1 MFLLGKAARF
11 MKMAE
16 RETTVLDSLKNND
29 KLSTEDVSALLGIS
43 ESSVRR
49 LFISM
54 EKRGKI
60 VRVYGGIQVAPVST
74 TSYSFT
80 ELEKKYIS
88 EKRTIAKSAAKLLK
102 DKDTIYLDSGTTV
115 FQLAIAIKERIIK
128 NELHDIRVITNSI
141 ANMEVLD
148 NFCDVIIIGGKF
160 MPKRKAFAGFASERF
175 IQCFTYRK
183 AFLGADGFDPKEGF
197 MGTDTETTRLNEILI
212 PRSDEVY
219 VLIDSSKIGI
229 RSFVTYASI
238 DQIKAVVTDSRITPK
253 IEAQFAHKG
262 VVIIK
267 SDPV

>member
-1 MFLLGKAARF
+1 
-11 MKMAE
+11 MKMDE
-16 RETTVLDSLKNND
+16 RESMVLDSLKNND
-29 KLSTEDVSALLGIS
+29 RLSTEDVAALLGIS

-49 LFISM
+49 LFLSM
-54 EKRGKI
+54 EKSGKV
-60 VRVYGGIQVAPVST
+60 VRVYGGIQTAPVNT

-88 EKRTIAKSAAKLLK
+88 EKRAIAKSAVKLLR

-115 FQLAIAIKERIIK
+115 FQLAIAIKESILK
-128 NELHDIRVITNSI
+128 NELHDIRVITNSF

-148 NFCDVIIIGGKF
+148 DVCDVIIIGGKYT
-160 MPKRKAFAGFASERF
+160 PKRKAFAGFASERF

-183 AFLGADGFDPKEGF
+183 AFLGADGFDLEEGF

-212 PRSDEVY
+212 PRSDEVF

-229 RSFVTYASI
+229 RSFVTYASA
-238 DQIKAVVTDSRITPK
+238 DQIKAVVTDARISAKT
-253 IEAQFAHKG
+253 ETQFAHKG
-262 VVIIK
+262 IVIIK